1 MNRLL
6 HISNCDV
13 STMTIFSEA
22 PEVKIDGFV
31 ATIELYKIVQL
42 PKLSA
47 ADMNYLQRQLT
58 VLYPE
63 VSWLEPN
70 TTAYIVTQNLF
81 EDLLEIGVTPQEL
94 RNAFKRFKRMKTYGN
109 AFRYQDF
116 MQCVDDSRY
125 RLYSYDELEKLR
137 LKDYEKYADN
147 SVRYYPKADKLLTK
161 KPVEMFSICGL
172 PLPLANEYNTIYKV
186 QSKKNNKFYE
196 VVGLDGLLEYE
207 AIMTIRNHI
216 GFWRNP
222 IRYFTKTAE
231 DVFTDNEE
239 LAKNNEWYRKYLKE
253 RQEEIKN
260 FQQTA
265 FL

>member
-1 MNRLL
+1 MTEL
-6 HISNCDV
+6 SSV
-13 STMTIFSEA
+13 SSCASSALSVFSEL
-22 PEVKIDGFV
+22 PELKLDKFTSSV
-31 ATIELYKIVQL
+31 ELCKVVQL

-47 ADMNYLQRQLT
+47 ADMNYLQGQLT

-81 EDLLEIGVTPQEL
+81 EDLLEIGVTSQEL
-94 RNAFKRFKRMKTYGN
+94 RIAFKYFKQMKTYGN

-116 MQCVDDSRY
+116 MQCVNESRY
-125 RLYSYDELEKLR
+125 KLYSYDELEKL
-137 LKDYEKYADN
+137 KSKEPMKYREN
-147 SVRYYPKADKLLTK
+147 LSRYYPKAKELLTK
-161 KPVEMFSICGL
+161 EPVEMYGISGL
-172 PLPLANEYNTIYKV
+172 PLPVANNYNTIYKV
-186 QSKKNNKFYE
+186 RSKKNFIWYE
-196 VVGLDGLLEYE
+196 VVGVDGLTEYE
-207 AIMTIRNHI
+207 ALMTTRNYS
-216 GFWRNP
+216 GFWRKP
-222 IRYFTKTAE
+222 TRYFAKTAE

-253 RQEEIKN
+253 RQEEVKN